1 MAAMQRG
8 NSPADSMPIRIA
20 SLLIAATAFALSA
33 CVHQEWQEARSGSGQ
48 TQVKTSKKKPHDL
61 PEEDDVEERRYDM
74 LR

>member
-1 MAAMQRG
+1 M
-8 NSPADSMPIRIA
+8 
-20 SLLIAATAFALSA
+20 AFALNA